1 MECFYN
7 WGSVSIDYG
16 EIIHHKFTN
25 SCYSDYALVPG
36 VHLKFTH
43 TLTNLQPLAVGF
55 FKCLWPSSDTRH

>member
-36 VHLKFTH
+36 VHLMFTH
-43 TLTNLQPLAVGF
+43 T
-55 FKCLWPSSDTRH
+55 